1 MVTVSSFFDNT
12 WAVEKDRDNLEK
24 YKTSDLDT
32 IELIEEF
39 AKKNVEKRAD
49 ELSDTKAEARFNAIK
64 DKFELDTI
72 KKVEDA
78 FLIKKGEQLSVSSP
92 FVSDYVDVNG
102 KRLFREDFI
111 PSGLR
116 HDPLYADRRLELN
129 AYNGDWQKK
138 FKTKGTEFI
147 SGVQVIGG
155 FIVDAVAA
163 GVCDSIEIYIK
174 GSDTLLH
181 FKDGNFSTHNIVK
194 ALQLEDTSLDQKWV
208 AEAFKRS
215 LIMCQNIKFLT
226 VPEHMGGNR
235 LPDGTLIYVSAASV
249 LPGLEAHFPKEIQA
263 HRLIPDADFNVTD
276 YINALP
282 SNWKVKAA
290 VVDRVTSILLP
301 FYEDEGFRPD
311 RVMIISYENEAI
323 KHGIIAVS
331 KRANYESTI
340 VCSLSDRSTEV
351 RKDLASANDIPV
363 LYTYSST
370 IEGRGACDSRFTD
383 IRLALNGENGIEN
396 PSRKLVTILTETPGS
411 IPADFLAYYL
421 SIDEDIDFGDTTVLQ
436 QLTGK
441 FDTSLIEFIYSNQ
454 GATKLIMHS
463 ALEKANQNAKSI
475 KNAEITQSMI
485 MFLATAHILKKIG
498 LVSEGELLSM
508 IRWFSNTATSKTTA
522 TDRLSF
528 DIRSAV
534 NRAICS
540 GELRISQQ
548 FAPPYYRDDGKT
560 AFIAEIDG
568 SVNVEVETF
577 DRLFL
582 ANIKSTE
589 RRNLVLRTLSE
600 KRQLIP
606 TKNHKRDLLVRFE
619 NGSESTVRVYS
630 LSAAILSDK
639 AKSIIDKALIS
650 DRFHALDSRPD
661 NFYPYIV
668 HPKYNL
674 SAGQVVK
681 DYNTVNPFIAVSGSP
696 GYGKSDF
703 LMMQALERAEAG
715 DEVVVLD
722 PSNSFCEYEWK
733 QHMVPKKIIEDKIV
747 FWDMSIK
754 GLPVD
759 ILDFSG
765 CTNVYQKRERLFSM
779 LLSGSHL
786 YGCNQVSIL
795 MTAVE
800 KMVDKIE
807 QGEKDMYNLSVSS
820 FGDDK
825 AEIKVMNRVLSVF
838 STIARNDET
847 PPGWDNLLAERGK
860 IVVISTGNATVKVDC
875 NALDMIS
882 DHLYSYKDAHRCGN
896 VTLILDE
903 IQTMNLNV
911 GAPIDIL
918 LSKGRKLNISAF
930 LASQRYS
937 NGKDKLGRVFD
948 YCDTKFFFSPMESC
962 VAAVSEKTHIPV
974 DRLRCFEQGECAFV
988 GPSYS
993 EHFGKN
999 IPARSALIGSTYR
1012 LPYVGNYDKN
1022 E

>member
-1 MVTVSSFFDNT
+1 MKTVSSYFNAP
-12 WAVEKDRDNLEK
+12 WAYQKDRDNLKE
-24 YKTSDLDT
+24 YGTCDLDT
-32 IELIEEF
+32 IDLIETF

-72 KKVEDA
+72 KKVEET
-78 FLIKKGEQLSVSSP
+78 FLVKKGEQLSVSSP

-116 HDPLYADRRLELN
+116 RDSLYADRRLELN
-129 AYNGDWQKK
+129 AYNGDWQKT
-138 FKTKGTEFI
+138 FKTKGPEFI

-155 FIVDAVAA
+155 FIVDALAA

-174 GSDTLLH
+174 GSDTPLH
-181 FKDGNFSTHNIVK
+181 FPGGNFSTHNIVK
-194 ALQLEDTSLDQKWV
+194 SLQLEDTSLDQKWV

-226 VPEHMGGNR
+226 VPGHMGGNR
-235 LPDGTLIYVSAASV
+235 LPDGTLTYVSAASV
-249 LPGLEAHFPKEIQA
+249 LPGLEAHFSKEIQA

-276 YINALP
+276 YIDALP

-301 FYEDEGFRPD
+301 FYEDEGLRPD
-311 RVMIISYENEAI
+311 RVKVVSYENDAV
-323 KHGIIAVS
+323 KHNIIALS
-331 KRANYESTI
+331 KRVNYESTI
-340 VCSLSDRSTEV
+340 VVSLSDRSMDV
-351 RKDLASANDIPV
+351 KKDMASANDIPV
-363 LYTYSST
+363 IYTYSST
-370 IEGRGACDSRFTD
+370 IEGRGICDKRFTD

-411 IPADFLAYYL
+411 IPADLPAYYL
-421 SIDEDIDFGDTTVLQ
+421 SVDEDIDFGDTAVLQ
-436 QLTGK
+436 ERTGR
-441 FDTSLIEFIYSNQ
+441 FDTSFIGFNYGNQKATRLIV
-454 GATKLIMHS
+454 HS
-463 ALEKANQNAKSI
+463 ALGKAYWNAKLL
-475 KNAEITQSMI
+475 KNVEITQSMI

-548 FAPPYYRDDGKT
+548 FEPPYYRDDGKT

-568 SVNVEVETF
+568 SVNVEGETF

-582 ANIKSTE
+582 SNVKSTD
-589 RRNLVLRTLSE
+589 RRNMALRNLSE
-600 KRQLIP
+600 KHQLIA
-606 TKNHKRDLLVRFE
+606 TKDYKRDLKVRYE
-619 NGSESTVRVYS
+619 NGSEATVRVYS
-630 LSAAILSDK
+630 LSAAILSDE
-639 AKSIIDKALIS
+639 AKSIIDKVLIS

-668 HPKYNL
+668 HPQHDMV
-674 SAGQVVK
+674 AGQVIR
-681 DYNTVNPFIAVSGSP
+681 DYNTFNPFNAVSGSP
-696 GYGKSDF
+696 GSGKSDF
-703 LMMQALERAEAG
+703 LMMQAAQRAKAG
-715 DEVVVLD
+715 DVVIILD
-722 PSNSFCEYEWK
+722 PTNSFCEHELRTHEIPQK
-733 QHMVPKKIIEDKIV
+733 FIDSHFL
-747 FWDMSIK
+747 FWDMSVK
-754 GLPVD
+754 GWPIDLM
-759 ILDFSG
+759 DFSG
-765 CTNVYQKRERLFSM
+765 CINEQQMVERLSS
-779 LLSGSHL
+779 LLISGSHFT
-786 YGCNQVSIL
+786 GSNQLSIL
-795 MTAVE
+795 NGAVVTIIE
-800 KMVDKIE
+800 KYLEDGGDLKELIDLALKSKGKE
-807 QGEKDMYNLSVSS
+807 GEVKRRL
-820 FGDDK
+820 K
-825 AEIKVMNRVLSVF
+825 TLF
-838 STIARNDET
+838 STVAESTET
-847 PPGWDNLLAERGK
+847 PPGWENLLAERGK
-860 IVVISTGNATVKVDC
+860 IIVISTGNATVKADC
-875 NALDMIS
+875 NPLDMIA
-882 DHLYSYKDAHRCGN
+882 DHLYSYKDAHRAGN

-911 GAPIDIL
+911 GSPIDVL

-937 NGKDKLGRVFD
+937 NGKDKLSRVFD

-962 VAAVSEKTHIPV
+962 IEAVSEKTHIPV
-974 DRLRCFEQGECAFV
+974 DKLRCFDQGDCAFV

-993 EHFGKN
+993 KFFGKN
-999 IPARSALIGSTYR
+999 IPARLALIGRTYR
-1012 LPYVGNYDKN
+1012 PPYVGKYD
-1022 E
+1022 

>member
-1 MVTVSSFFDNT
+1 MNTASSMFNAP
-12 WAVEKDRDNLEK
+12 WAAKMDRDNREK
-24 YKTSDLDT
+24 YGTCDLDT
-32 IELIEEF
+32 IDLIETF

-64 DKFELDTI
+64 DKFELNTI
-72 KKVEDA
+72 KKVEQA

-92 FVSDYVDVNG
+92 FVSDHVDVNG

-116 HDPLYADRRLELN
+116 RDSLYADRRLELN
-129 AYNGDWQKK
+129 VYNGDWQKT
-138 FKTKGTEFI
+138 FKTKGPEFI

-155 FIVDAVAA
+155 FIVDALAA

-174 GSDTLLH
+174 GSDTPLH
-181 FKDGNFSTHNIVK
+181 FPGGNFSTHNIVK
-194 ALQLEDTSLDQKWV
+194 SLQLEDTSLDQKWV

-226 VPEHMGGNR
+226 VPGHMGGNR
-235 LPDGTLIYVSAASV
+235 LPDGTLTYVSAASI
-249 LPGLEAHFPKEIQA
+249 LPGLEAHFSKEIQA

-301 FYEDEGFRPD
+301 FYEDEGLRPD

-351 RKDLASANDIPV
+351 RKDMASANDIPV
-363 LYTYSST
+363 VYTYSST
-370 IEGRGACDSRFTD
+370 LEGRGVCDNRFTD

-411 IPADFLAYYL
+411 IPADLPAYYL
-421 SIDEDIDFGDTTVLQ
+421 SVDEDIDFGDTAVLQ
-436 QLTGK
+436 GRTGR
-441 FDTSLIEFIYSNQ
+441 FDTSLIGFYYGNQ
-454 GATKLIMHS
+454 KATRLIVHS
-463 ALEKANQNAKSI
+463 ALDKAYCNAKLL
-475 KNAEITQSMI
+475 KNVEITQSII

-508 IRWFSNTATSKTTA
+508 IRWFSNTATSKTTT

-548 FAPPYYRDDGKT
+548 FEPPHYRDDRKT

-568 SVNVEVETF
+568 SVNVEGETF

-582 ANIKSTE
+582 SNVKSTD
-589 RRNLVLRTLSE
+589 RRNMALRNLSE
-600 KRQLIP
+600 KRQLIS
-606 TKNHKRDLLVRFE
+606 TKDHKRDLKVRFE
-619 NGSESTVRVYS
+619 NGSEATVRVYS
-630 LSAAILSDK
+630 LSASILSDES
-639 AKSIIDKALIS
+639 KSIIDKVLIS
-650 DRFHALDSRPD
+650 DRFHAIDSRPD

-668 HPKYNL
+668 HSKYGL
-674 SAGQVVK
+674 AAGQVIK
-681 DYNTVNPFIAVSGSP
+681 DYNTINPFIAVSGSP
-696 GYGKSDF
+696 GSGKTDF
-703 LMMQALERAEAG
+703 LMMQAIQRAKAG
-715 DEVVVLD
+715 DVVIILD
-722 PSNSFCEYEWK
+722 PTNSFCEHELRTHEIP
-733 QHMVPKKIIEDKIV
+733 QEFIDSHFL
-747 FWDMSIK
+747 FWDMSVK
-754 GLPVD
+754 GWPIELM
-759 ILDFSG
+759 DFSD
-765 CTNVYQKRERLFSM
+765 CVNEQQMVERLSS
-779 LLSGSHL
+779 LLVSGSHL
-786 YGCNQVSIL
+786 TGSNQLSIL
-795 MTAVE
+795 YEVVE
-800 KMVDKIE
+800 KMVEKYQEDGSVLKELIDTALKSKGKA
-807 QGEKDMYNLSVSS
+807 GEVKRRL
-820 FGDDK
+820 K
-825 AEIKVMNRVLSVF
+825 TLF
-838 STIARNDET
+838 STVAESTET
-847 PPGWDNLLAERGK
+847 PPGWEKLVAERGK
-860 IVVISTGNATVKVDC
+860 ILVISTGKATVKADC
-875 NALDMIS
+875 NPLDVVADS
-882 DHLYSYKDAHRCGN
+882 LYSFKDSHRSGN
-896 VTLILDE
+896 ITLILDE
-903 IQTMNLNV
+903 VQTMNLNT
-911 GAPIDIL
+911 GAPIDIM

-937 NGKDKLGRVFD
+937 NGKDKLGRIFD
-948 YCDTKFFFSPMESC
+948 FCDTKIFYLPMESC
-962 VAAVSEKTHIPV
+962 IAAVSEKTHIPV

-993 EHFGKN
+993 EYFGKN
-999 IPARSALIGSTYR
+999 IPARLALIGSTYR
-1012 LPYVGNYDKN
+1012 PPYVGNYDN
-1022 E
+1022 